1 MDSLKHI
8 FRINYLR
15 NILIVSLIIT
25 LGFPIL
31 ITQIISPLF
40 GGELIKNTQAKAV
53 NLAKHIASLV
63 IPKQSEMTE
72 NSFSRESMREIQL
85 MTTELKLMKLK
96 IFSKSGKTIYSTA
109 PEDIGV
115 MNRKSYFHDI
125 IAKGEVFTKVVKK
138 GTRSLEDQ
146 KVTAD
151 VVETYVPIIRN
162 DSVIGAF
169 EIYFDITDRKESLEK
184 LLSTSSGILY
194 LLAFCLMGANFI
206 VLTQAGKNIAR
217 REQSDAALRQSE
229 EQYRLLAENVTDV
242 IWTSDADQRLT
253 YVSPSITDLLGYS
266 VEEALGQDLNNAM
279 TEGSRLAVAAMTEKI
294 MHRLQETKGKP
305 FDLPPM
311 EFEMLRK
318 DGSPIWVEA
327 QNSFITDE
335 NGSTIGLIGVTRDIT
350 ERKQAEELLQSEK
363 EKFRI
368 LIEESPLGVS
378 LIGPN
383 GQYKYI
389 NPKFVEMFGYHI
401 EDIPTG
407 REWFKKAYPD
417 KEYREKVIS
426 GWIKDQKEFKRGEA
440 RPRTF
445 EVRCKD
451 GSEKVAHFRPVT
463 MATGNQFVICEDI
476 TVKVKLEAQLQHAR
490 RMESIGTLAAGI
502 AHNFNNLLM
511 GIQGN
516 ASLMLLDTDS
526 EHPHHKNLER
536 IEKLVQDGSKLTS
549 QLLVYAREDKYEI
562 KPISLNRLIEETSDT
577 YGKTKKELRIHKA
590 LAPDL
595 NGIKADQAQIEQI
608 LLNLYF
614 NAADAM
620 PGGGDLF
627 IKTMNVT
634 HSDMT
639 HKPYKPKSG
648 NYALL
653 EVRDSGLGMDKK
665 TLRHIFD
672 PFFTTKGLHTGTGLG
687 LASAY
692 GTVKAHGGYIDVES
706 EKDRGTTFCIYL
718 PATDVKMKEKRMP
731 LDTLQPGNETV
742 LLVDDEEI
750 VLSVGE
756 EMLHTM
762 DYDVFLASNGKEAL
776 EIYEKN
782 HQKIDMVLLD
792 MVMPD
797 MGGGETFD
805 KMKAINPGAKVL
817 LSSGYSSEGE
827 ATEILNRGCN
837 GFIQKPFNLK
847 SLSQKL
853 REILDHN

>member
-1 MDSLKHI
+1 LDSLKHI

-31 ITQIISPLF
+31 ITQLIAPLF
-40 GGELIKNTQAKAV
+40 GGELIKNTQAEAV
-53 NLAKHIASLV
+53 NVAKHMASMI
-63 IPKQSEMTE
+63 IPKQTEIIE
-72 NSFSRESMREIQL
+72 NSLSRESIRELQL

-125 IAKGEVFTKVVKK
+125 IAKGEVFTEVIKK

-146 KVTAD
+146 KVTTD

-162 DSVIGAF
+162 DSFIGAF
-169 EIYFDITDRKESLEK
+169 EIYYDISDRKENLEK
-184 LLSTSSGILY
+184 LLSTSSVILY

-206 VLTQAGKNIAR
+206 VLIQAGKNIAR

-242 IWTSDADQRLT
+242 IWTIDANQRFT
-253 YVSPSITDLLGYS
+253 YVSPSITALLGYS
-266 VEEALGQDLNNAM
+266 VEESLDQDINSALTEESRLVAEAM
-279 TEGSRLAVAAMTEKI
+279 TKKT

-305 FDLPPM
+305 FELPPM
-311 EFEMLRK
+311 EFEMLKK
-318 DGSPIWVEA
+318 DGSPIWIEVKH
-327 QNSFITDE
+327 SFITDK
-335 NGSTIGLIGVTRDIT
+335 NGSVIGFMGVTRDIT
-350 ERKQAEELLQSEK
+350 ERRQSEELLQSEK

-368 LIEESPLGVS
+368 LIEESPLGIS
-378 LIGPN
+378 LIWPH
-383 GQYKYI
+383 GQYEYL
-389 NPKFVEMFGYHI
+389 NPKFVEMFGYQI

-417 KEYREKVIS
+417 KEYRQKVIS
-426 GWIKDQKEFKRGEA
+426 VWHKDQLEFKSGEA

-451 GSEKVAHFRPVT
+451 GSIKVVHFRPVT
-463 MATGNQFVICEDI
+463 MATGHQFVICEDI
-476 TVKVKLEAQLQHAR
+476 TEKVKLETQLQHAR
-490 RMESIGTLAAGI
+490 RMESIGILAAGI

-516 ASLMLLDTDS
+516 ASLMLLDTES
-526 EHPHHKNLER
+526 EHPHHKNLNR

-549 QLLVYAREDKYEI
+549 QLLVYAREDKYEV

-577 YGKTKKELRIHKA
+577 FGKTKKEIRIHKA

-595 NGIKADQAQIEQI
+595 NGIKADQAQIEQT

-634 HSDMT
+634 HRDMT
-639 HKPYKPKSG
+639 NKPYKPKSG
-648 NYALL
+648 NYTLL
-653 EVRDSGLGMDKK
+653 EVRDSGVGMDKK
-665 TLRHIFD
+665 TLDHIFD
-672 PFFTTKGLHTGTGLG
+672 PFFTTKGLATGTGLG

-692 GTVKAHGGYIDVES
+692 GTVKAHAGYIDVES
-706 EKDRGTTFCIYL
+706 EKDRGTTFNIFL
-718 PATDVKMKEKRMP
+718 PATDMKVKENRIP
-731 LDTLQPGNETV
+731 LDTLQPGNEVV
-742 LLVDDEEI
+742 LLVDDEEM

-756 EMLHTM
+756 EMLHTVG
-762 DYDVFLASNGKEAL
+762 YDVFLASNGKEAL
-776 EIYEKN
+776 EIYEKS

-797 MGGGETFD
+797 MGGGETYD
-805 KMKAINPGAKVL
+805 KMKAINSGVKVL
-817 LSSGYSSEGE
+817 LSSGYSREGE

-853 REILDHN
+853 REILDH

>member
-1 MDSLKHI
+1 MDSLKYI

-25 LGFPIL
+25 IGFPVL
-31 ITQIISPLF
+31 ITQLISPLF
-40 GGELIKNTQAKAV
+40 VDELIKNTQAEAV
-53 NLAKHIASLV
+53 TVAKHIAFMIV
-63 IPKQSEMTE
+63 PKQIEMTE
-72 NSFSRESMREIQL
+72 NSLSKESIRKIQL
-85 MTTELKLMKLK
+85 LKIEFKLMKLK

-125 IAKGEVFTKVVKK
+125 IAKGEVFTEVIKK

-151 VVETYVPIIRN
+151 VIETYVPIIRN
-162 DSVIGAF
+162 DSFIGAF
-169 EIYFDITDRKESLEK
+169 EIYYDITDRKESLGK
-184 LLSTSSGILY
+184 LLSTSSVILF
-194 LLAFCLMGANFI
+194 LLAFCLMGANII
-206 VLTQAGKNIAR
+206 VLIQAGKNIAR
-217 REQSDAALRQSE
+217 REQSDTALRQNE

-242 IWTSDADQRLT
+242 IWTIDANQRFT

-266 VEEALGQDLNNAM
+266 VEEALDRELNNAL
-279 TEGSRLAVAAMTEKI
+279 TEESRLVAGAMTQKI

-318 DGSPIWVEA
+318 DGSPIWVEVK
-327 QNSFITDE
+327 NSFITDE
-335 NGSTIGLIGVTRDIT
+335 NGSVIGLIGVTRDIT
-350 ERKQAEELLQSEK
+350 ERKQSEELLQSEK

-378 LIGPN
+378 LIGPD
-383 GQYKYI
+383 GQYEYL
-389 NPKFVEMFGYHI
+389 NPKLVEMFGYQI

-417 KEYREKVIS
+417 KEYRKKAIS
-426 GWIKDQKEFKRGEA
+426 TWVKDQKESELGEA
-440 RPRTF
+440 PPRTF

-451 GSEKVAHFRPVT
+451 GSKKVVHFRPVK

-490 RMESIGTLAAGI
+490 RMESIGILAAGI

-516 ASLMLLDTDS
+516 ASLMLLNTDS

-549 QLLVYAREDKYEI
+549 QLLVYAREDKYEV

-577 YGKTKKELRIHKA
+577 FGQTKKEIRIHKA

-634 HSDMT
+634 HSDMAN
-639 HKPYKPKSG
+639 KPYTPKSG
-648 NYALL
+648 NYAWI

-665 TLRHIFD
+665 TLDHVFD
-672 PFFTTKGLHTGTGLG
+672 PFFTTKGLAIGTGLG

-706 EKDRGTTFCIYL
+706 EKDRGTTFNIYL
-718 PATDVKMKEKRMP
+718 PATDVKMKEKRIP
-731 LDTLQPGNETV
+731 FGTLQPGNETV
-742 LLVDDEEI
+742 LLVDDEEM
-750 VLSVGE
+750 VLRVGE

-762 DYDVFLASNGKEAL
+762 GYDVFLASNGKEAL

-782 HQKIDMVLLD
+782 NQKIDMVLLD

-805 KMKAINPGAKVL
+805 KMKVINPGVKVL
-817 LSSGYSSEGE
+817 LSSGYNIDGE

-847 SLSQKL
+847 NLSQKL
-853 REILDHN
+853 KEILDHK